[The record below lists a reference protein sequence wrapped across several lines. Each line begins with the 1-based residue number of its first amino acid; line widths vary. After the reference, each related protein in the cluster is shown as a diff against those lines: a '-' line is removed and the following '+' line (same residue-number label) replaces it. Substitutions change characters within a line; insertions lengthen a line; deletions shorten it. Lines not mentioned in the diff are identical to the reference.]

1 MAGWLFIRVTLVAS
15 PQPENGPGYSCLGR
29 WSDGLFLPAPELGQG
44 CSWSHMD
51 ELPGG
56 LPPSPLSGRDLRR
69 KTAPSAWCGPAATVL
84 GLEVTTESFN
94 SWPGGHLGGGWR
106 GGVCTFWL
114 LPGVG
119 EGREVPPWSG
129 AGRGPLETLNRLQK
143 KGGLRVSHPCPFLGV
158 HVYPSSPPHDI
169 VSMVVSPRSVMLPP
183 PPARCLAGQVQSQ
196 KPRLHASRSRQ
207 DSTSALALRS
217 TLRGGAVLFLS

>member
-1 MAGWLFIRVTLVAS
+1 MAFS
-15 PQPENGPGYSCLGR
+15 CPPQSSGRAAAGHIWMSCLEACHRPHSVAGTSEER
-29 WSDGLFLPAPELGQG
+29 QHLPPGVAQRLL
-44 CSWSHMD
+44 SWGWRSQ
-51 ELPGG
+51 
-56 LPPSPLSGRDLRR
+56 PSPLI
-69 KTAPSAWCGPAATVL
+69 L
-84 GLEVTTESFN
+84 GLGVTLGE
-94 SWPGGHLGGGWR
+94 GGGGGAHSGSFLEWGR
-106 GGVCTFWL
+106 GG
-114 LPGVG
+114 
-119 EGREVPPWSG
+119 EVPPRSG

>member
-15 PQPENGPGYSCLGR
+15 PRPENSPGYSCLGR
-29 WSDGLFLPAPELGQG
+29 WFDGLFLPTPELGQG
-44 CSWSHMD
+44 WSWSHMD

-56 LPPSPLSGRDLRR
+56 PALSPLSGWDLRR
-69 KTAPSAWCGPAATVL
+69 KTAPSAWCGPAATSWGWRSQPSPLIL
-84 GLEVTTESFN
+84 GLGVTLGE
-94 SWPGGHLGGGWR
+94 GGG
-106 GGVCTFWL
+106 GCTFWL
-114 LPGVG
+114 LPGWERG
-119 EGREVPPWSG
+119 GEVPPWLG
-129 AGRGPLETLNRLQK
+129 AETGPLETLNRLQK
-143 KGGLRVSHPCPFLGV
+143 KERLRVSHPCPFLGV

-169 VSMVVSPRSVMLPP
+169 ALMVVSPRSVMPP